1 MNTHTLPQRF
11 ITPVSQWLERWITH
25 DLLALAS
32 RFGIAG
38 IFWLSGRTK
47 VEGWFTLTD
56 TTFLLFR
63 EDYALPLIP
72 PDWAAYLATTAE
84 HLFPILLVLGL
95 ATRLSAAAL
104 LGMTAVIQFAV
115 YPAAWPEFN
124 PTFQPLIVASWAL
137 SCTRRSFR
145 SSTTAFH
152 SGWCNAIPSATC
164 RRGITRLWPSLTG

>member
-1 MNTHTLPQRF
+1 MNTHTLPHRFTAPIAQR
-11 ITPVSQWLERWITH
+11 LERWISH

-32 RFGIAG
+32 RIGIAG

-84 HLFPILLVLGL
+84 HVFPILLVLGL

-104 LGMTAVIQFAV
+104 LGMTAVIQFLV
-115 YPAAWPEFN
+115 YPAAWP
-124 PTFQPLIVASWAL
+124 THLTWAVPLL
-137 SCTRRSFR
+137 YLL
-145 SSTTAFH
+145 
-152 SGWCNAIPSATC
+152 G
-164 RRGITRLWPSLTG
+164 RGAGRWSLDRCLVR

>member
-1 MNTHTLPQRF
+1 MNTHTLPLRI
-11 ITPVSQWLERWITH
+11 ITPVTQRLERWISH

-47 VEGWFTLTD
+47 VEGWLTLTD

-72 PDWAAYLATTAE
+72 PVWAAYLATTAE

-104 LGMTAVIQFAV
+104 LGMTAVIQFGV
-115 YPAAWPEFN
+115 YPAAWPTHLTWAVPLLYLLGRGAGRWSLDGWLVPFN
-124 PTFQPLIVASWAL
+124 RPQA
-137 SCTRRSFR
+137 
-145 SSTTAFH
+145 
-152 SGWCNAIPSATC
+152 
-164 RRGITRLWPSLTG
+164 

>member
-1 MNTHTLPQRF
+1 MNTLTLTTRF
-11 ITPVSQWLERWITH
+11 GEQLTDRLERWISH

-72 PDWAAYLATTAE
+72 PDWAAYLATVSE

-104 LGMTAVIQFAV
+104 LGMTAVIQLLV
-115 YPAAWPEFN
+115 YPAAWP
-124 PTFQPLIVASWAL
+124 THLTWAVPLL
-137 SCTRRSFR
+137 YLL
-145 SSTTAFH
+145 
-152 SGWCNAIPSATC
+152 G
-164 RRGITRLWPSLTG
+164 RGAGRWSLDRLIRQR